1 MPRGRGRGGKRHKK
15 KGGFGGKRELVY
27 AEDGQEYG
35 QILKLL
41 GSGRMSCLCFDG
53 IERLVKVR
61 GKFKRRVWVNVNDIV
76 LVNVR
81 EFEETKGDIVHVYY
95 YDEAKQLKQQGELP
109 KDLKIEKSKTND
121 EGALDIQF
129 EEDEEEVKKKTVK
142 KEKQNLDDFMPNS
155 SSEDEDEEDMIK
167 EEKVIKKEPTK
178 TEQKKK
184 EMSIKEESSEEE
196 KDSDTESEEEPDEL
210 ADI

>member
-1 MPRGRGRGGKRHKK
+1 MPRGRGRGGKRGKR

-27 AEDGQEYG
+27 KEDGQEYG
-35 QILKLL
+35 QIQKLL
-41 GSGRMSCLCFDG
+41 GSGRMSCMCFDG
-53 IERLVKVR
+53 VERLVKVR

-81 EFEETKGDIVHVYY
+81 EFEESKGDIVHVYY

-121 EGALDIQF
+121 EGDLDIQF
-129 EEDEEEVKKKTVK
+129 EEDEAEVKKKTVK

-155 SSEDEDEEDMIK
+155 SSEDEDEEEIIK
-167 EEKVIKKEPTK
+167 EEKELKTDQTKPETKKVT
-178 TEQKKK
+178 Q
-184 EMSIKEESSEEE
+184 IKEESSEEE

>member
-1 MPRGRGRGGKRHKK
+1 MPRGRGRGGKRNKK

-35 QILKLL
+35 QIQKLL